1 MAVIVLSSNQAYN
14 PGADL
19 WIVPNFE
26 NSKISINIDWYN
38 NFLLGKT
45 SRRVAKNLSS
55 ELEDVITETELK
67 LTSPKSPAKSPI
79 MIASDLSLPN
89 RWTVM
94 LVFNQDVKS
103 WCKEI
108 QKLYFDLKKP
118 SMRIFLPSNLGINE
132 FMEAWRLVS
141 SDEDFS
147 IVVEN

>member
-1 MAVIVLSSNQAYN
+1 MAIIVLSSNQAYN

-45 SRRVAKNLSS
+45 SRRTTQNLSA
-55 ELEDVITETELK
+55 ELENVIAETELK
-67 LTSPKSPAKSPI
+67 LNSPKAPTKSPI

-94 LVFNQDVKS
+94 LAFDQDIRS